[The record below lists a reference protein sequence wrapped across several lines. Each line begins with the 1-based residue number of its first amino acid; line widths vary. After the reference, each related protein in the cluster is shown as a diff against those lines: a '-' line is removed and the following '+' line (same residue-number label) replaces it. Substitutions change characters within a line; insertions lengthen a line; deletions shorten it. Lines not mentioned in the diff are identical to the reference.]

1 MGELIELAESLRS
14 VLEELARSRRSEGG
28 AWRMPSQEENTAWC
42 RLYRAE
48 GSIREFDAEMTAMQE
63 ARANSMGEEG

>member
-14 VLEELARSRRSEGG
+14 VLEELARERRRDGG
-28 AWRMPSQEENTAWC
+28 GWRMPSQEENTAWC

-48 GSIREFDAEMTAMQE
+48 ESIREFDREMAK
-63 ARANSMGEEG
+63 EG